1 MGWLSATGS
10 ERDSLVRCRRYV
22 RAVWEIL
29 SGPQLVAP
37 IADSPSPAIL
47 IGSDLAVRELHVE
60 ISGTAAACAP
70 DSLPSPIGEAV
81 RTDGRDAVERYLG
94 EGEPPA
100 IIRISTTGMWP
111 SIAPEFA

>member
-1 MGWLSATGS
+1 M
-10 ERDSLVRCRRYV
+10 DSFVRCPRYV
-22 RAVWEIL
+22 RGVWEIL
-29 SGPQLVAP
+29 SGPELVAP
-37 IADSPSPAIL
+37 IADHRRLRFL
-47 IGSDLAVRELHVE
+47 IGSDLAVRELHAQ

-81 RTDGRDAVERYLG
+81 RTDGRHAVERYLA

-111 SIAPEFA
+111 SITPEYA